1 MIPFKFFHSN
11 IYKGRCRLQIGSTFV
26 FKGYYCIVTKMFANH
41 FEYYIQETGF
51 TIAMGYKDYLITPSA
66 AARQLYRR

>member
-1 MIPFKFFHSN
+1 
-11 IYKGRCRLQIGSTFV
+11 
-26 FKGYYCIVTKMFANH
+26 MFTNH

-51 TIAMGYKDYLITPSA
+51 TIAMGYKDYLTTPSA